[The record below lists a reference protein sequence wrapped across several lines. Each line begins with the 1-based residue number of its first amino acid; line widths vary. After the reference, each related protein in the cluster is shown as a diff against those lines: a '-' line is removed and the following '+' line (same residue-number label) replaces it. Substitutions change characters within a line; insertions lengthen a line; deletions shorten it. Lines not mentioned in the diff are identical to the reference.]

1 MRELGIDP
9 PPKIKPIADASV
21 WNIWDRWLQRL
32 RNATPKTQT
41 FTETINPTTVSSN
54 TTSEQTFTVTG
65 LTTRDIV
72 YVNKPSHTTGLGIAN
87 ARVSAADTLAITFIN
102 TTGSGIDPPS
112 EDYYITAIRR

>member
-9 PPKIKPIADASV
+9 PPKLGIGQAWQQ
-21 WNIWDRWLQRL
+21 WNIWFQRL
-32 RNATPKTQT
+32 RNATAKVQT
-41 FTETINPTTVSSN
+41 FTETLNPTTVSAN

-72 YVNKPSHTTGLGIAN
+72 YVNKPSHTAGLGIGN
-87 ARVSAADTLAITFIN
+87 ARVSADDTLAITFIN
-102 TTGSGIDPPS
+102 PTGSGIDPPS